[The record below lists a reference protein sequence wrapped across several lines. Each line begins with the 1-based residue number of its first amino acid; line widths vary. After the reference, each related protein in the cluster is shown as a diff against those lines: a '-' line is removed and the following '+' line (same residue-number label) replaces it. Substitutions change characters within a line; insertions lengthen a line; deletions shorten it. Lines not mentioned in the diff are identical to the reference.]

1 MAAVWTHD
9 RTHDAPTGAA
19 WAGAAS
25 HEPGSLPGAGV
36 SDSTVYAGFLLL
48 AVVMHHWLLCL
59 LHTKGIS
66 VSVGRVAMAEMIIY
80 IACVPLLLA
89 RLSLR
94 SLITVFVVLGAC
106 GVFALLRGGYFDA
119 KAARDLM
126 IPLVFFWAGR
136 SFGQN
141 GRLLDRSLLA
151 IAAVVVFIGLVQA
164 VIPNIYNGLFN
175 TFNYYVSL
183 GGISSASA
191 QVSGQAVTL
200 NGMRPEGI
208 GRTLL
213 PQLLGAQR
221 VSSVFLEPVSLG
233 NFAVILL
240 GWGLAKPGS
249 EWRTSAWFIAAALV
263 CVVLADS
270 RFGFYMTGLMV
281 LLRLVLHGRGHMVG
295 IVFPGIGALMLLVL
309 AAYLPGVGDNLVG
322 RMTVSGQ
329 FLSTFDHMSLLGLR
343 DFATN
348 FGDMG
353 YAYVFSRFSL
363 PGAALMWICFYALPL
378 HDETARRFRT
388 FMSAYMTLILCVS
401 GTSLFALKTAGVMWF
416 ALGALSMRRPPE
428 PVQETEVDIRI
439 A

>member
-9 RTHDAPTGAA
+9 RPYDAGPGA
-19 WAGAAS
+19 GQ
-25 HEPGSLPGAGV
+25 LPGAGV
-36 SDSTVYAGFLLL
+36 SDSTVYAVFLLL

-59 LHTKGIS
+59 LHNKGIS
-66 VSVGRVAMAEMIIY
+66 VSVARVAMAEMMIY

-94 SLITVFVVLGAC
+94 SLITVFAVLGAC
-106 GVFALLRGGYFDA
+106 GLLRGGYFDA

-141 GRLLDRSLLA
+141 GRSLDRPLLV
-151 IAAVVVFIGLVQA
+151 IAAVVVAIGLVQA
-164 VIPNIYNGLFN
+164 VIPNLYNSLFN

-183 GGISSASA
+183 GGINSAAA

-213 PQLLGAQR
+213 PQVLGAQR

-240 GWGLAKPGS
+240 GWGLARPFAQ
-249 EWRTSAWFIAAALV
+249 WRSSAWFIGAALV
-263 CVVLADS
+263 CIVLADS
-270 RFGFYMTGLMV
+270 RFGFYMTGLLV
-281 LLRLVLHGRGHMVG
+281 VLRLVLHGSGHLLG
-295 IVFPGIGALMLLVL
+295 IVFPAIGAGALLLL
-309 AAYLPGVGDNLVG
+309 ASYMPSMGDNLLG

-329 FLSTFDHMSLLGLR
+329 FLLGFDHMSLLGLR

-363 PGAALMWICFYALPL
+363 LGAGLMWVCFYALPL

-416 ALGALSMRRPPE
+416 ALGALSMRKPE
-428 PVQETEVDIRI
+428 VQKQETEIDIRI